1 MVGELV
7 DRIVMI
13 LFHRVCLDRSVKNFH
28 LAIGP
33 RVAKLRQAMLNPMV
47 CTRLIEQVGLALRPQ
62 MLREERVGEL
72 GPIVGQNGVNTKWA
86 IGNQMLKEFLG
97 DGLRHPLMQLDIH
110 IFADTVDSDE
120 QISLLLPKTDF
131 GDIDVHIPNL
141 VRLEFLFFH
150 GEAFPLFRWESV
162 EPVPFQAPIQI
173 GAGEGRDNVPQGDED
188 IV

>member
-1 MVGELV
+1 MVAELV

-13 LFHRVCLDRSVKNFH
+13 LFHRVCLDRSVEHFH

-33 RVAKLRQAMLNPMV
+33 RVAEFRQTVLNPMV
-47 CTRLIEQVGLALRPQ
+47 RTRLIEQMGLVFRTEMLCEQHVGK
-62 MLREERVGEL
+62 L
-72 GPIVGQNGVNTKWA
+72 GSIVGQNGVNAKRA
-86 IGNQMLKEFLG
+86 IGNHMLKERLG
-97 DGLRHPLMQLDIH
+97 VSLRHPLMQLDIH

-141 VRLEFLFFH
+141 VRLECLFFH
-150 GEAFPLFRWESV
+150 GEAFPLFRRESV

-173 GAGEGRDNVPQGDED
+173 GAGEGRDTVPQGDED